1 TLNNCTISDNR
12 AFYGGGLYMDSGVLN
27 NSIVWGNTAGTGNDM
42 YLAGVNTIRNTCSTE
57 GITHGVNGCVKS
69 DPLFVDLASDYHLQ
83 TTSPCID
90 GGDNAYL
97 TTPADLDGIP
107 LPLDGDANGN
117 AVVDIGCYEFV
128 SADADSD
135 GDRMDDRG
143 EIIAGTDPLDPE
155 SYFHVTTD
163 TTDGLPQHIIINW
176 EAVTGRVY
184 NVLWTP
190 SLMEP
195 FQPLEI
201 GIQYPQSSYT
211 DTVHTVESSG
221 FYRVVVMLAD
231 YDSNGNGLPNDWEDE
246 YGVSDPYADVDFD
259 GFDNLSEFIS
269 GTDPTN
275 GVSFF
280 TVGQTLADVGGTNCF
295 VVEWISIPDR
305 LYSVQWSTNLV
316 SGFQILE
323 AGLEYPQSSYTD
335 TTHNAESASFY
346 KIKVQLK

>member
-1 TLNNCTISDNR
+1 MLNNCTVTDNR
-12 AFYGGGLYMDSGVLN
+12 ASFGGGVYMNHGELN
-27 NSIVWGNTAGTGNDM
+27 NSIVWGNRAGIDPGMDM
-42 YLAGVNTIRNTCSTE
+42 FLAGINTIRNTCSSE
-57 GITHGVNGCVKS
+57 GITDGVNGCVKR
-69 DPLFVDLASDYHLQ
+69 DPIFAANYRLEA
-83 TTSPCID
+83 TSPCID

-97 TTPADLDGIP
+97 STSADLEGIP
-107 LPLDGDANGN
+107 LPLDGDANGTN
-117 AVVDIGCYEFV
+117 EVDIGCYEFV
-128 SADADSD
+128 SADGDSD
-135 GDRMDDRG
+135 GDRMNDRG

-155 SYFHVTTD
+155 SYFQVATD
-163 TTDGLPQHIIINW
+163 TTDGLPPHIIINW

-190 SLMEP
+190 SLTEP

-211 DTVHTVESSG
+211 DTVHSVESSG

-231 YDSNGNGLPNDWEDE
+231 YDSDGNGLPNDWEDE
-246 YGVSDPYADVDFD
+246 YGQSDPYADVDFD

-275 GVSFF
+275 GASFF
-280 TVGQTLADVGGTNCF
+280 TAGQTLAEVGGTNCF

-305 LYSVQWSTNLV
+305 LYRVQWTTNLL
-316 SGFQILE
+316 SGFQTLE
-323 AGLEYPQSSYTD
+323 TGIEYPQNNYTD

-346 KIKVQLK
+346 KIDVQLK